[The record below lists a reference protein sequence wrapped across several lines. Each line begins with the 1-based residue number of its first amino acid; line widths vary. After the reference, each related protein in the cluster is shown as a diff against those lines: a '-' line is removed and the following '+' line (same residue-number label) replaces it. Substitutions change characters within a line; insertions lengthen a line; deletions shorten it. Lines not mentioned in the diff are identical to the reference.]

1 MRFQDGFEKEMLYNQ
16 ITIVV
21 IRSEVEEEIEVREV
35 EMITEV
41 REELVCYHWIYIS
54 IHFIKEDGI
63 DMR

>member
-21 IRSEVEEEIEVREV
+21 IRSEVEEEIEAREV

-41 REELVCYHWIYIS
+41 RGEL
-54 IHFIKEDGI
+54 G
-63 DMR
+63 

>member
-21 IRSEVEEEIEVREV
+21 IRSEVEEEIKVREV

-41 REELVCYHWIYIS
+41 REE
-54 IHFIKEDGI
+54 FG
-63 DMR
+63 

>member
-41 REELVCYHWIYIS
+41 REE
-54 IHFIKEDGI
+54 FG
-63 DMR
+63 